1 MKWVTSFRGTL
12 HVREKGYDVGA
23 PDAPGFIGSIT
34 PSAVH
39 ELLFDPA
46 SGDAPPLFLALT
58 AAGPSAASTS
68 ATEEEP
74 ARTLVWIDPAGTFYP
89 PAALRGL
96 GPTAGPLDVLRPG
109 RADLAWATAEC
120 LRCRQVR
127 AVVALWM
134 HRPTRVEVRRL
145 QLAAEHGGGVGLLL
159 RPNLPGAGANVYA
172 AATRW
177 LVSPA
182 PGERTV
188 QRWRIRQV
196 HGHGRQTD
204 SFLLEKDRASGQ
216 ARFVRPP
223 APMVHHPVLPAAS

>member
-12 HVREKGYDVGA
+12 HIQDKSCDAGA
-23 PDAPGFIGSIT
+23 SDAPGFMSSIS
-34 PSAVH
+34 PRAVH

-46 SGDAPPLFLALT
+46 SGGAPPLFLALT
-58 AAGPSAASTS
+58 AAGPTAN
-68 ATEEEP
+68 EEP
-74 ARTLVWIDPAGTFYP
+74 SRALVWIDPAGTFYP
-89 PAALRGL
+89 PAVLRGL
-96 GPTAGPLDVLRPG
+96 GRSAGPLDVLRPEP
-109 RADLAWATAEC
+109 ADLAWATAEC

-159 RPNLPGAGANVYA
+159 RPNLPAAGADVYA

-188 QRWRIRQV
+188 QRWRVRQV
-196 HGHGRQTD
+196 HGHGRQTN
-204 SFLLEKDRASGQ
+204 SSYLLEKDRASGQ
-216 ARFVRPP
+216 ARFVRLPTSVVRHP
-223 APMVHHPVLPAAS
+223 ALSAAS